1 MTLDTQMRALAS
13 DLIGQFGASAILQ
26 RDEYLYD
33 RVASKG
39 YLQETQQY
47 SIKISPPE
55 PYKELRDGLLVK
67 TGELKAM
74 VAAVD
79 LAVVPD
85 QKDRIIFAGET
96 WTVIDV
102 ESVWSGEQ
110 VAAYILRLQK

>member
-13 DLIGQFGASAILQ
+13 DLIGQFGASAVLQ

-47 SIKISPPE
+47 TIKLSPPE
-55 PYKELRDGLLVK
+55 PYQELRDGAMVK
-67 TGELKAM
+67 TGEMKTM

-79 LAVVPD
+79 LEIVPD
-85 QKDRIIFAGET
+85 EKDRIIFAGAT
-96 WTVIDV
+96 WTVVAV
-102 ESVWSGEQ
+102 EAVWSGEQ